1 MMSDERTWYDVLGV
15 EPSAPKSDVKTAY
28 HDALSDAQQAENGD
42 EVAQVRRAWQVLS
55 DPVQRQRYDEE
66 IGLNQRGA
74 LDGGTDVEVDGNY
87 DDEGDEYDGDESDV
101 EIVDEGPVGRRPR
114 PSALLE
120 TAEFLELPALSRR
133 LVASLIDVVLIVGLF
148 FASITLTYWLTGADS
163 GLPGLITFVGWVEF
177 WIIVFFL
184 IPTWRTG
191 QTLGKRFT
199 WVMCVDR
206 ATGNLCSTRQV
217 ILRYIAPMVVIP
229 VLLQMGAFLALF
241 YGLSYALGR
250 DQVSLADR
258 LAKTAVVIARYRPTR
273 AG

>member
-15 EPSAPKSDVKTAY
+15 EPTAPKSDVKTAY
-28 HDALSDAQQAENGD
+28 QDAMTNAQQSENGE
-42 EVAQVRRAWQVLS
+42 EVRQVRRAWQVLS
-55 DPVQRQRYDEE
+55 DPVQRKRYDDE

-74 LDGGTDVEVDGNY
+74 LDGATDVEIDDDY
-87 DDEGDEYDGDESDV
+87 DDEDADFEGDESDV
-101 EIVDEGPVGRRPR
+101 EFVDEGGPGRRPR
-114 PSALLE
+114 TSAQLE
-120 TAEFLELPALSRR
+120 TAEFLEQPALSRR
-133 LVASLIDVVLIVGLF
+133 LVASLIDVVLVVGLF
-148 FASITLTYWLTGADS
+148 FASITLTYWISGADS

-177 WIIVFFL
+177 WIIVYFL

-206 ATGNLCSTRQV
+206 ATGNLCSTRQL

-250 DQVSLADR
+250 DQVSIADR
-258 LAKTAVVIARYRPTR
+258 LSKTAVVIARYRPTR
-273 AG
+273 SG